1 VISRDP
7 GREGLRVEMQ
17 AEAGGNRMGRY
28 LHDIVIAIESIM
40 ANQMRSILT
49 ALGIIF
55 GVAAVIT
62 MLAIGK
68 GAQQEILEQIKMVGV
83 NNIIVTPIIEAAEGE
98 GGTDSGGESQKK
110 KFSPGLSLKDVNAI
124 LEVIPTVNTA
134 SAEITLNSYVIKEG
148 KRASAKLLGV
158 SNSYFDIFNLPLQE
172 GMFFNDYQEE
182 NGIPVCVI
190 GANIKNKFFSKE
202 NPIGKYIKFD
212 KVWLKVIGVLEK
224 NDVSLTRFENIGVN
238 VMNDNIY
245 VPVKTML
252 LRFQNRALV
261 GSRVKGSANVMRR
274 GPMIA
279 AFSSNNDSESNNN
292 QLDRIIVQVKE
303 SNELSPSTDLLAR
316 LLLRR
321 HEEVKDFEITVPE
334 LLLKQEQRTK
344 DIFNIVLG
352 AIASISL
359 LVGGIGI
366 MNIMY
371 ATVMERIKEIGT
383 RLAIGAQKRDIVV
396 QFLAEAVLISVIGG
410 LLGVIIGITASWL
423 VNHFADIATIV
434 TPISVVISFAV
445 SASVGVIF
453 GYSPAKRASE
463 RDPIESLRYE

>member
-1 VISRDP
+1 M
-7 GREGLRVEMQ
+7 E
-17 AEAGGNRMGRY
+17 RY

-83 NNIIVTPIIEAAEGE
+83 NNIIVTPIIDAPNGE
-98 GGTDSGGESQKK
+98 NGDNSGGESQKK
-110 KFSPGLSLKDVNAI
+110 KFSPGLTMEDVEAI
-124 LEVIPTVNTA
+124 MEVIPTVNTA
-134 SAEITLNSYVIKEG
+134 SPEITINSYVIKEG

-158 SNSYFDIFNLPLQE
+158 SNAYYSIFNLPLQE
-172 GMFFNDYQEE
+172 GSFFNEYQQE

-212 KVWLKVIGVLEK
+212 KVWLKVVGVLEK

-245 VPVKTML
+245 VPVQTML

-261 GSRVKGSANVMRR
+261 GSRIKASTGMVFMRH
-274 GPMIA
+274 MA
-279 AFSSNNDSESNNN
+279 ASFSSTNDSESNYN
-292 QLDRIIVQVKE
+292 QLDRIIVQVNE

-321 HEEVKDFEITVPE
+321 HQEVKDFEITVPE

-383 RLAIGAQKRDIVV
+383 RLAIGAQKKDIVV

-410 LLGVIIGITASWL
+410 VIGVIIGITASWL
-423 VNHFADIATIV
+423 VNRFADIATIV
-434 TPISVVISFAV
+434 TPISVIISFAV

>member
-1 VISRDP
+1 
-7 GREGLRVEMQ
+7 
-17 AEAGGNRMGRY
+17 MGRY
-28 LHDIVIAIESIM
+28 FHDVVIAIESIM
-40 ANQMRSILT
+40 ANQLRSLLT

-83 NNIIVTPIIEAAEGE
+83 NNIIVTPIIEAANGE
-98 GGTDSGGESQKK
+98 NGEEASGETQKK
-110 KFSPGLSLKDVNAI
+110 KFSPGLTLEDVEAI
-124 LEVIPTVNTA
+124 MEVVPTVNTA
-134 SAEITLNSYVIKEG
+134 SPEITLNSFVIKEG

-158 SNSYFDIFNLPLQE
+158 STPYFDIFNLPLQE
-172 GMFFNDYQEE
+172 GSFFNEYQEE

-190 GANIKNKFFSKE
+190 GANIKNKFFSRE

-212 KVWLKVIGVLEK
+212 KVWLKVVGVLEK

-245 VPVKTML
+245 VPVKAML
-252 LRFQNRALV
+252 MRYQNRALV
-261 GSRVKGSANVMRR
+261 ASRIKASENMVIFGGFAARFGFSA
-274 GPMIA
+274 
-279 AFSSNNDSESNNN
+279 DTESNYN
-292 QLDRIIVQVKE
+292 QLDRIIVQVHD
-303 SNELSPSTDLLAR
+303 SNELAPSTDLLAR

-321 HEEVKDFEITVPE
+321 HEDVKDFEVTVPE

-366 MNIMY
+366 MNIMF
-371 ATVMERIKEIGT
+371 ASVMERIKEIGT

-396 QFLAEAVLISVIGG
+396 QFLSEAVLISVIGG
-410 LLGVIIGITASWL
+410 LIGVFIGIMASWL
-423 VNHFADIATIV
+423 ITHFADIATIV
-434 TPISVVISFAV
+434 TPISVIISFAV

>member
-1 VISRDP
+1 
-7 GREGLRVEMQ
+7 
-17 AEAGGNRMGRY
+17 MGRY

-83 NNIIVTPIIEAAEGE
+83 NNIIVTPIIESGNGE
-98 GGTDSGGESQKK
+98 NGEDATGETQKK
-110 KFSPGLSLKDVNAI
+110 KFSPGLTLEDVEAI
-124 LEVIPTVNTA
+124 TEVVPTVNTA
-134 SAEITLNSYVIKEG
+134 SAEITLNSFVIKEG
-148 KRASAKLLGV
+148 NRASAKLLGV
-158 SNSYFDIFNLPLQE
+158 STPYFDIFNLPLQE
-172 GMFFNDYQEE
+172 GSFFNEYQEE

-190 GANIKNKFFSKE
+190 GANIKKKFFSRE

-212 KVWLKVIGVLEK
+212 QVWLKVVGVLEK

-252 LRFQNRALV
+252 MRYQNRALV
-261 GSRVKGSANVMRR
+261 GSRIKASENMVIFG
-274 GPMIA
+274 GFA
-279 AFSSNNDSESNNN
+279 ARFGFSSDMESNYN
-292 QLDRIIVQVKE
+292 QLDRIIVQVNE
-303 SNELSPSTDLLAR
+303 SEELSPSTDLLAR

-410 LLGVIIGITASWL
+410 VIGVIIGITASWL
-423 VNHFADIATIV
+423 VNRFADIATIV
-434 TPISVVISFAV
+434 TPISVIISFAV

>member
-1 VISRDP
+1 
-7 GREGLRVEMQ
+7 
-17 AEAGGNRMGRY
+17 MGRY
-28 LHDIVIAIESIM
+28 LHDIIIAIESIM

-83 NNIIVTPIIEAAEGE
+83 NNIIVTPIIEAANGE
-98 GGTDSGGESQKK
+98 NGEEAAGETQKK
-110 KFSPGLSLKDVNAI
+110 KFSPGLTLEDVESI
-124 LEVIPTVNTA
+124 KKVVPTVNQA
-134 SAEITLNSYVIKEG
+134 SPEITLNSFVVKDG

-158 SNSYFDIFNLPLQE
+158 SNSYFDIFNLPLEE
-172 GMFFNDYQEE
+172 GSFFIPYQED

-202 NPIGKYIKFD
+202 NAIGKYIKFD
-212 KVWLKVIGVLEK
+212 MVWLKVVGVLEK
-224 NDVSLTRFENIGVN
+224 NDVNLTRFENIGVN

-252 LRFQNRALV
+252 MRYQNRALV
-261 GSRVKGSANVMRR
+261 GTRIKGAEGRVFGRGMAISFGSASGGN
-274 GPMIA
+274 
-279 AFSSNNDSESNNN
+279 ESNNYN
-292 QLDRIIVQVKE
+292 QLDRIIVQVNE
-303 SNELSPSTDLLAR
+303 STELNPSTDLLAR
-316 LLLRR
+316 LLMRR
-321 HEEVKDFEITVPE
+321 HEDVKDFEITVPE

-366 MNIMY
+366 MNIMF
-371 ATVMERIKEIGT
+371 ASVMERIKEIGT

-410 LLGVIIGITASWL
+410 VIGVIIGITASWL
-423 VNHFADIATIV
+423 ITKFADILTLV
-434 TPISVVISFAV
+434 TPISVIISFAV

>member
-1 VISRDP
+1 M
-7 GREGLRVEMQ
+7 E
-17 AEAGGNRMGRY
+17 RY
-28 LHDIVIAIESIM
+28 FHDFVIAIESIL
-40 ANQMRSILT
+40 ANQMRSMLT

-55 GVAAVIT
+55 GVAAVIA

-83 NNIIVTPIIEAAEGE
+83 NNIIITPIVESNGEDSEE
-98 GGTDSGGESQKK
+98 GGEKQAK
-110 KFSPGLSLKDVNAI
+110 KFSPGLTLEDVEAI
-124 LEVIPTVNTA
+124 EEVLPTVNMA
-134 SAEITLNSYVIKEG
+134 SPEITLSSHVIKDG

-158 SNSYFDIFNLPLQE
+158 SGEYFEIFNLPIQE
-172 GMFFNDYQEE
+172 GVPFNEYQEE

-190 GANIKNKFFSKE
+190 GANIKNKFFSTE

-212 KVWLKVIGVLEK
+212 KVWLKVVGVLDK

-252 LRFQNRALV
+252 MRYQNRALV
-261 GSRVKGSANVMRR
+261 ASRIKGSEGMSFFGR
-274 GPMIA
+274 GMAISFNA
-279 AFSSNNDSESNNN
+279 GQNNESNYH
-292 QLDRIIVQVKE
+292 QLDRVIVQVKDSE
-303 SNELSPSTDLLAR
+303 ELSPSTELLAR
-316 LLLRR
+316 LLMRR
-321 HEEVKDFEITVPE
+321 HEQVKDFEVTVPE

-344 DIFNIVLG
+344 DVFNVVLG

-383 RLAIGAQKRDIVV
+383 RLAIGAQKKDIVV
-396 QFLAEAVLISVIGG
+396 QFLSEAVLISVIGG
-410 LLGVIIGITASWL
+410 VIGVIIGIVSSWL
-423 VNHFADIATIV
+423 ITKFADIATIV
-434 TPISVVISFAV
+434 TPISVIISFVV

-463 RDPIESLRYE
+463 KDPIESLRYE

>member
-1 VISRDP
+1 M
-7 GREGLRVEMQ
+7 E
-17 AEAGGNRMGRY
+17 RY

-40 ANQMRSILT
+40 ANQMRSMLT

-83 NNIIVTPIIEAAEGE
+83 NNIIVTPIIDAPNGE
-98 GGTDSGGESQKK
+98 NGDNSGGESQKK
-110 KFSPGLSLKDVNAI
+110 KFSPGLTMEDVEAI
-124 LEVIPTVNTA
+124 MEVIPTVNTA
-134 SAEITLNSYVIKEG
+134 SPEITINSYVIKEG

-158 SNSYFDIFNLPLQE
+158 SNAYYTIFNLPLQE
-172 GMFFNDYQEE
+172 GSFFNEYQQE

-212 KVWLKVIGVLEK
+212 KVWLKVVGVLEK

-245 VPVKTML
+245 VPVQTML

-261 GSRVKGSANVMRR
+261 GSRIKGSTGMVFMRH
-274 GPMIA
+274 MA
-279 AFSSNNDSESNNN
+279 ASFSSTNDSESNYN
-292 QLDRIIVQVKE
+292 QLDRIIVQVNE

-321 HEEVKDFEITVPE
+321 HQEVKDFEITVPE

-383 RLAIGAQKRDIVV
+383 RLAIGAQKKDIVV

-410 LLGVIIGITASWL
+410 VIGVIIGITASWL
-423 VNHFADIATIV
+423 VNRFADIATIV
-434 TPISVVISFAV
+434 TPISVFISFAV

>member
-1 VISRDP
+1 M
-7 GREGLRVEMQ
+7 E
-17 AEAGGNRMGRY
+17 RY

-83 NNIIVTPIIEAAEGE
+83 NNIIVTPIIEAADGE
-98 GGTDSGGESQKK
+98 NGDNSGGESQKK
-110 KFSPGLSLKDVNAI
+110 KFSPGLTIEDVEAI
-124 LEVIPTVNTA
+124 MEVIPTVNTA
-134 SAEITLNSYVIKEG
+134 SPEITINSYVIKEG

-158 SNSYFDIFNLPLQE
+158 SNAYYSIFNLPLQE
-172 GMFFNDYQEE
+172 GSFFNDYQQE

-212 KVWLKVIGVLEK
+212 KVWLKVVGVLEK

-245 VPVKTML
+245 VPVQTML

-261 GSRVKGSANVMRR
+261 GSRIKGSSGVIMR
-274 GPMIA
+274 GHMMA
-279 AFSSNNDSESNNN
+279 SFSSTNDSESNYN
-292 QLDRIIVQVKE
+292 QLDRIIVQVNE
-303 SNELSPSTDLLAR
+303 SNELSPSTDLMAR

-321 HEEVKDFEITVPE
+321 HQEVKDFEITVPE

-366 MNIMY
+366 MNIMF
-371 ATVMERIKEIGT
+371 ASVMERIKEIGT
-383 RLAIGAQKRDIVV
+383 RLAIGAQKKDIVV

-410 LLGVIIGITASWL
+410 VIGVIIGITASWL
-423 VNHFADIATIV
+423 VNRFADIATIV
-434 TPISVVISFAV
+434 TPISVIISFAV

-453 GYSPAKRASE
+453 GFSPAKRASE

>member
-1 VISRDP
+1 
-7 GREGLRVEMQ
+7 
-17 AEAGGNRMGRY
+17 MGRY

-62 MLAIGK
+62 MLAIGR

-83 NNIIVTPIIEAAEGE
+83 NNIIITPIAESANGSDSDENGE
-98 GGTDSGGESQKK
+98 KQAK
-110 KFSPGLSLKDVNAI
+110 KFSPGLTLEDLEAI
-124 LEVIPTVNTA
+124 EEVLPTVNMA
-134 SAEITLNSYVIKEG
+134 SPEITLSSYVIKGG

-158 SNSYFDIFNLPLQE
+158 SNEYYDIFNLPLQE
-172 GMFFNDYQEE
+172 GTFFNSYQED

-212 KVWLKVIGVLEK
+212 KVWLKVVGVLEK

-245 VPVKTML
+245 VPVKTTL
-252 LRFQNRALV
+252 LRFENRALV
-261 GSRVKGSANVMRR
+261 ASRIKGSTQIAYFGRFA
-274 GPMIA
+274 A
-279 AFSSNNDSESNNN
+279 AFGFKPSESSNYH
-292 QLDRIIVQVKE
+292 QLDRIIVQVNDSE
-303 SNELSPSTDLLAR
+303 ELSPSTELLAR
-316 LLLRR
+316 LLMRR

-344 DIFNIVLG
+344 DVFNIVLG

-366 MNIMY
+366 MNIMF
-371 ATVMERIKEIGT
+371 ASVMERIKEIGT
-383 RLAIGAQKRDIVV
+383 RLAIGAQKKDIVV

-410 LLGVIIGITASWL
+410 LLGVMIGIVSSWL
-423 VNHFADIATIV
+423 ITRFADIQTEV
-434 TPISVVISFAV
+434 TPVSVIIAFVV
-445 SASVGVIF
+445 SASIGVIF

-463 RDPIESLRYE
+463 KDPIESLRYE

>member
-1 VISRDP
+1 
-7 GREGLRVEMQ
+7 
-17 AEAGGNRMGRY
+17 
-28 LHDIVIAIESIM
+28 LHDIVIAIESIL
-40 ANQMRSILT
+40 ANQLRSLLT

-83 NNIIVTPIIEAAEGE
+83 NNIIVTPIIETSSGE
-98 GGTDSGGESQKK
+98 DSEASGETQKK
-110 KFSPGLSLKDVNAI
+110 KFSPGLTMQDVEAI
-124 LEVIPTVNTA
+124 LEVIPTVRTA
-134 SAEITLNSYVIKEG
+134 SPEITLNSNVIKEG

-158 SNSYFDIFNLPLQE
+158 STTYFEIFNLPIEE
-172 GMFFNDYQEE
+172 GTFFNEYQEE

-202 NPIGKYIKFD
+202 NAIGKYIKFD

-224 NDVSLTRFENIGVN
+224 DEVTLTRFENIGVN

-252 LRFQNRALV
+252 MRYQNRALV
-261 GSRVKGSANVMRR
+261 GTRIKGSTNVWRR
-274 GPMIA
+274 GPMIT
-279 AFSSNNDSESNNN
+279 AFGSANDSESNYN
-292 QLDRIIVQVKE
+292 QLDRIIVQVNE
-303 SNELSPSTDLLAR
+303 SSELSPSTDLLAR

-366 MNIMY
+366 MNIMF
-371 ATVMERIKEIGT
+371 ASVMERIKEIGT

-396 QFLAEAVLISVIGG
+396 QFLAEAVLISVSGG
-410 LLGVIIGITASWL
+410 LVGVIIGVLASWL
-423 VNHFADIATIV
+423 ITNFADIATIV
-434 TPISVVISFAV
+434 TPISVIISFAV

>member
-1 VISRDP
+1 
-7 GREGLRVEMQ
+7 
-17 AEAGGNRMGRY
+17 MGRY
-28 LHDIVIAIESIM
+28 FHDIQIAIESIM

-55 GVAAVIT
+55 GVGAVIT
-62 MLAIGK
+62 MLAIGR
-68 GAQQEILEQIKMVGV
+68 GAQAEILEQIKMVGV
-83 NNIIVTPIIEAAEGE
+83 NNIMIGPVFEVAEGE
-98 GGTDSGGESQKK
+98 GSEDNGENKQAR
-110 KFSPGLSLKDVNAI
+110 KFSPGLTLKDLEAI
-124 LEVIPTVNTA
+124 REVVPTVHML
-134 SAEITLNSYVIKEG
+134 SAEIELNSFVVQGG

-158 SNSYFDIFNLPLQE
+158 SNEYFEIFNLPLHD
-172 GMFFNDYQEE
+172 GAFFNSYQEE

-212 KVWLKVIGVLEK
+212 KVWLKVVGVLDK
-224 NDVSLTRFENIGVN
+224 NEVDLTRFENIGVN

-252 LRFQNRALV
+252 MRYQNRALV
-261 GSRVKGSANVMRR
+261 ASRIKGSEGGMFI
-274 GPMIA
+274 GHGF
-279 AFSSNNDSESNNN
+279 AFSFGGGANNSSSNYH
-292 QLDRIIVQVKE
+292 QLDRIIVQVNE
-303 SNELSPSTDLLAR
+303 SSELSPSTDLLAR

-366 MNIMY
+366 MNIMF
-371 ATVMERIKEIGT
+371 ASVMERIKEIGT

-396 QFLAEAVLISVIGG
+396 QFLSEAVLISVIGG
-410 LLGVIIGITASWL
+410 LVGVILGIVASFL
-423 VNHFADIATIV
+423 ITKFADIQTEV
-434 TPISVVISFAV
+434 TPISVIISFAV

>member
-1 VISRDP
+1 
-7 GREGLRVEMQ
+7 M
-17 AEAGGNRMGRY
+17 MGRY
-28 LHDIVIAIESIM
+28 LHDVVIAIESIM
-40 ANQMRSILT
+40 ANQMRSFLT

-98 GGTDSGGESQKK
+98 NGNDSGGESQKK
-110 KFSPGLSLKDVNAI
+110 KFSPGLTLKDVDAI
-124 LEVIPTVNTA
+124 KEVIPTVNRA
-134 SAEITLNSYVIKEG
+134 SAEITLNSYVIKDG

-158 SNSYFDIFNLPLQE
+158 SNAYFDIFNLPLQE
-172 GMFFNDYQEE
+172 GGFFNDFQEE

-252 LRFQNRALV
+252 LRYQNRALV
-261 GSRVKGSANVMRR
+261 GSRINSNESMFFFGGM
-274 GPMIA
+274 A
-279 AFSSNNDSESNNN
+279 ASFSSSNDSESNNN
-292 QLDRIIVQVKE
+292 QLDRIIVQVNE

-344 DIFNIVLG
+344 DVFNIVLG

-423 VNHFADIATIV
+423 VKHFADIATIV
-434 TPISVVISFAV
+434 TPISVIISFAV